1 MRNWKET
8 YTELTLTLKFKNF
21 KKAWAFMNEVASV
34 AEEFNHHPDWSNV
47 YNKVEITLTTHDEG
61 NTITEVDYKLA
72 DAINEILKGYE
83 FQH

>member
-8 YTELTLTLKFKNF
+8 STELTLALKFKNF

-34 AEEFNHHPDWSNV
+34 AEEINHHPDWSNV

-61 NTITEVDYKLA
+61 NTLTEVDYKLA